1 MESTNVWGM
10 VKYTHHKIIKRF
22 LKEIPDNK
30 RDCGVE
36 IIGTLESLLRE
47 ILNFENGH
55 YFFFNVES

>member
-1 MESTNVWGM
+1 M

>member
-1 MESTNVWGM
+1 MT
-10 VKYTHHKIIKRF
+10 KCTHHKIIKRF

-36 IIGTLESLLRE
+36 VISTLESLLRE